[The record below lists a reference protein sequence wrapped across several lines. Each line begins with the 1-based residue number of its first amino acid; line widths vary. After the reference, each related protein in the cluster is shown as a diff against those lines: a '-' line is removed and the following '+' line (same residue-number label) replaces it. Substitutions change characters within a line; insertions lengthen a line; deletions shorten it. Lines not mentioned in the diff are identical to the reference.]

1 MTDATIVATPN
12 PMDMKV
18 ETNSAPVEQQSTET
32 TAPADVSASEP
43 RLRGRSKEL
52 ATTEPK
58 TDLAE
63 KPAEVEVKDNAASE
77 PTQEDKDNELAR
89 ENIRN
94 KLKAEDLQ
102 RQLDASKPQVTVPSS
117 EPNINDYKTLEEYQT
132 DFKKWAMAEG
142 KREERAVQDAVVEQ
156 HRQEKVRVEVATRE
170 NESRA
175 KHADYDAV
183 INPIVP
189 VIGSVPL
196 FRHFIANNPMGT
208 EVMYE
213 LGKNPAILDQIMRST
228 SMWEAGERL
237 LNIAAR
243 LKQPK
248 AAPITNAPAPIK
260 PVGSREAL
268 KPDMGQLA
276 SKDMNGY
283 HALRKKQRLAEK
295 GIRVH

>member
-43 RLRGRSKEL
+43 PLRGRSKEL

-63 KPAEVEVKDNAASE
+63 KPAEIEVKDNAASE

-132 DFKKWAMAEG
+132 DYKKWAMAEG
-142 KREERAVQDAVVEQ
+142 KREERAAQDAVAEQ

-196 FRHFIANNPMGT
+196 FKHFIANNPMGT

-276 SKDMNGY
+276 SEDMNGY